1 MAHTVRKVRT
11 MKLSNPN
18 ISVPMQQLSDYVA
31 SALRKPLPPDVA
43 ERAKVH
49 LLDTF
54 AAMVS
59 GSALHPGTRA
69 KNYVATLGGKREA
82 GVVGTRI
89 VTSAHYAALANGM
102 CGHADETDD
111 THPPTRSHPGTCIVP
126 AALAMSEREQISGK
140 LMLRAIVLG
149 YDVCA
154 RTLLTLAP
162 VSVSS
167 TYGHIFGAAASAA
180 ALLKLDARRVR
191 HVFTYAGQQASG
203 LYTRL
208 RDPLHVEKAYAV
220 GGMPAQNGVQAAL
233 MVKSGFSGVD
243 DVFSGENNF
252 LATFS
257 PGGNPDALAKGLGS
271 DFEIFR
277 CGIKCWSVGGPVQG
291 PLHVLQ
297 EMIDQNKL
305 RAADVLTLVARLPD
319 KELKMVNEREMP
331 NISVQH
337 LLALMLVDGTISFAS
352 SHDSSRI
359 KDAKVVAMRR
369 RIQTVGDPAL
379 TDPLRRWRCAI
390 ELTLKDGR
398 VLTHQT
404 MAAKGTAENP
414 VTLQEVRKKAL
425 DLLAPVLGRLRA
437 HALIAALL
445 EVETTANVR
454 ALRKHYM
461 K

>member
-1 MAHTVRKVRT
+1 M
-11 MKLSNPN
+11 S
-18 ISVPMQQLSDYVA
+18 
-31 SALRKPLPPDVA
+31 
-43 ERAKVH
+43 
-49 LLDTF
+49 
-54 AAMVS
+54 
-59 GSALHPGTRA
+59 LH
-69 KNYVATLGGKREA
+69 
-82 GVVGTRI
+82 
-89 VTSAHYAALANGM
+89 
-102 CGHADETDD
+102 
-111 THPPTRSHPGTCIVP
+111 
-126 AALAMSEREQISGK
+126 
-140 LMLRAIVLG
+140 
-149 YDVCA
+149 
-154 RTLLTLAP
+154 
-162 VSVSS
+162 
-167 TYGHIFGAAASAA
+167 
-180 ALLKLDARRVR
+180 
-191 HVFTYAGQQASG
+191 
-203 LYTRL
+203 
-208 RDPLHVEKAYAV
+208 
-220 GGMPAQNGVQAAL
+220 
-233 MVKSGFSGVD
+233 
-243 DVFSGENNF
+243 
-252 LATFS
+252 
-257 PGGNPDALAKGLGS
+257 
-271 DFEIFR
+271 
-277 CGIKCWSVGGPVQG
+277 
-291 PLHVLQ
+291 
-297 EMIDQNKL
+297 KL
-305 RAADVLTLVARLPD
+305 RAADVLKLVARLPD

-369 RIQTVGDPAL
+369 RIKTVGDPAL